1 MQQAKKKR
9 MNRIVGRILLVAYF
23 ALLIFFVFFSDE
35 LGRGLKQQHVRTMNT
50 HPFHEIKRFWGMRH
64 TYGWKVPLMNIG
76 GNILIFVPFGFL
88 IPMSSKNKVTR
99 NFFVVTLL
107 AMMFSGVIEV
117 IQIITKVGAFDIDD
131 IILNTLGAITGY
143 IIFAIAKAIN

>member
-9 MNRIVGRILLVAYF
+9 VNRIIGRVLLVAYF

-35 LGRGLKQQHVRTMNT
+35 LGRKTGTIVRRMNT
-50 HPFHEIKRFWGMRH
+50 HPFHEIKRFWAMRY
-64 TYGWKVPLMNIG
+64 TYGWKTTLMNLG
-76 GNILIFVPFGFL
+76 GNMLIFVPFGFL

-107 AMMFSGVIEV
+107 AMMFSGAIEV
-117 IQIITKVGAFDIDD
+117 VQILTKVGAFDIDD
-131 IILNTLGAITGY
+131 IILNTAGAIIGY
-143 IIFAIAKAIN
+143 VIFAIAKAIN

>member
-9 MNRIVGRILLVAYF
+9 VNRIVGRVLLVAYF

-35 LGRGLKQQHVRTMNT
+35 LGRKTGTIVRRANY
-50 HPFHEIKRFWGMRH
+50 HPFVEIKRFWAMRH

-107 AMMFSGVIEV
+107 AVMFSGAIEV
-117 IQIITKVGAFDIDD
+117 VQIITKVGAFDVDD
-131 IILNTLGAITGY
+131 IILNTIGAIIGY
-143 IIFAIAKAIN
+143 IVYAIARAIN

>member
-9 MNRIVGRILLVAYF
+9 VNRIVGRVLLVAYF

-35 LGRGLKQQHVRTMNT
+35 LGRKMGTGVRRMNT
-50 HPFHEIKRFWGMRH
+50 HPFNEIRRFWAMRY
-64 TYGWKVPLMNIG
+64 TYGWKTTLMNLG

-88 IPMSSKNKVTR
+88 IPMSSKNKITR

-107 AMMFSGVIEV
+107 SVIFSGTIEV
-117 IQIITKVGAFDIDD
+117 IQILTKVGAFDIDD
-131 IILNTLGAITGY
+131 IILNTAGAIIGY
-143 IIFAIAKAIN
+143 IVYAIAKAIN

>member
-9 MNRIVGRILLVAYF
+9 INRIVGRVLLVAYV

-35 LGRGLKQQHVRTMNT
+35 LGRKTGTIVRRMNT
-50 HPFHEIKRFWGMRH
+50 HPFHEIKRFWDMRY
-64 TYGWKVPLMNIG
+64 TYGWKTTLMNLG
-76 GNILIFVPFGFL
+76 GNILIFAPFGFL

-107 AMMFSGVIEV
+107 AIMFSGAIEV
-117 IQIITKVGAFDIDD
+117 VQIITKVGAFDIDD
-131 IILNTLGAITGY
+131 IILNTAGAILGY
-143 IIFAIAKAIN
+143 IVYAIAKAIN